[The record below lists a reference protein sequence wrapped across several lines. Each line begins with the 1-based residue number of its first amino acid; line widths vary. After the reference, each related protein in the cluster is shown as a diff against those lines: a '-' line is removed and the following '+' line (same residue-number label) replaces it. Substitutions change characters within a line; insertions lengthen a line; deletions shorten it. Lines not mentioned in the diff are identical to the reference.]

1 MSILYIIH
9 TYIYIYSLWY
19 VYFGIYGNNR
29 NPGDEKMAKKR
40 KNALCIK
47 TKLFILLWLKEK
59 DKEIIH

>member
-9 TYIYIYSLWY
+9 TYIYSLWF

-59 DKEIIH
+59 DREIIH